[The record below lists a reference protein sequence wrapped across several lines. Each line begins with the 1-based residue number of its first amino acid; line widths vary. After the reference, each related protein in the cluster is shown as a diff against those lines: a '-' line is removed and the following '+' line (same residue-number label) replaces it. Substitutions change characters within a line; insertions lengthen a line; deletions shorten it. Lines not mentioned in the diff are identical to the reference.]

1 MSLMHNYLLF
11 SMVGLKSEIF
21 AFIAENFT
29 VEVLLQNFWTT
40 LYVPSFWGKSTLS
53 GNSLSLNPIEKLRG
67 IVKTQL
73 TEAESCSSVEQ
84 LTAMTN
90 STWANILLSALRNL
104 VSGLSLRSWKC

>member
-1 MSLMHNYLLF
+1 MPEYTFKEANKLCQ
-11 SMVGLKSEIF
+11 
-21 AFIAENFT
+21 EN
-29 VEVLLQNFWTT
+29 
-40 LYVPSFWGKSTLS
+40 VPSFWGKSTLP
-53 GNSLSLNPIEKLRG
+53 GNSLSLNPIENLRG

-104 VSGLSLRSWKC
+104 VSGLSQRTWKC